1 MSIDQ
6 AQEELNEDLDALE
19 MSDEDFLNTPTPA
32 YVAPVEPETA
42 EEEEQEE
49 EEEQA
54 EEEEQE
60 AGSEEEQEKSDDE
73 QEPSDKEE
81 AAKDAEQEEKPESAE
96 DKEPKEKDYKAI
108 CDRLFAPFRA
118 NGRDMQV
125 ESVEDAIA
133 LMQMG
138 ANYNKKMAALKPN
151 LKLLKVL
158 ENNNLLS
165 EEKIGFLID
174 LDKRDPAAIGKLLK
188 DSGIDPLDVDVD
200 KAKEYAPR
208 TYAVDDRELEL
219 DSVLD
224 EIQDTPT
231 YSKTVS
237 VVSNKW
243 DAASKQVVAEN
254 PQLLRVINDH
264 MISGVYDVIVSKVE
278 RERMLGRLKGLS
290 DIEAY
295 RQVGDGLAASGGFD
309 HLFKRSVEQPAPA
322 KVPVPAKPKV
332 QSSDLRDKKRAAS
345 SPKPATSAPA
355 PQEFN
360 PLAMSD
366 EDFSKLNPKYV

>member
-19 MSDEDFLNTPTPA
+19 MSDEDFLNTPIPP
-32 YVAPVEPETA
+32 YVPPVEPEPA

-49 EEEQA
+49 EEE
-54 EEEEQE
+54 EQE
-60 AGSEEEQEKSDDE
+60 GSSEEEQEKPDDE

-118 NGRDMQV
+118 NGRDMQI

-264 MISGVYDVIVSKVE
+264 MISGVYDVIVSEVE
-278 RERMLGRLKGLS
+278 RERMFGRLKGLS

-295 RQVGDGLAASGGFD
+295 RQVGDGLAARGGFD
-309 HLFKRSVEQPAPA
+309 HLFKRSVEQPAPVKA
-322 KVPVPAKPKV
+322 PVPAKPKV